1 MVHGQHVP
9 ASIQAMT
16 TAAPD
21 EFGNPAGSPARIG
34 RQVSAKKRS
43 VIENFEDGTWSI
55 ASQTPMVVTQVVDE
69 GDLAGG
75 TMNVRHASR
84 VGLVGWPQH
93 NTWQFVG
100 LLVPAGRRNLTGFS
114 RVALRLGQLAAV
126 GDPALANPPN
136 ASQSVLVG
144 LHDGS
149 STSWVSSAGYG
160 NVLPADQRP
169 NGQHQS
175 VMSTLNIPL
184 TAFSGINK
192 NAVEAVYLAFPAGS
206 QGTLLIDSVEWFK
219 P

>member
-1 MVHGQHVP
+1 MLEWTLDNNTSDTSMVHGQHVP

-16 TAAPD
+16 TTAPD

-75 TMNVRHASR
+75 TMNVRHAGS
-84 VGLVGWPQH
+84 GSLG
-93 NTWQFVG
+93 
-100 LLVPAGRRNLTGFS
+100 GR
-114 RVALRLGQLAAV
+114 
-126 GDPALANPPN
+126 
-136 ASQSVLVG
+136 
-144 LHDGS
+144 
-149 STSWVSSAGYG
+149 STTPG
-160 NVLPADQRP
+160 
-169 NGQHQS
+169 
-175 VMSTLNIPL
+175 TLNIPL

-206 QGTLLIDSVEWFK
+206 QGTLLIDSVGWFK